1 MTIAG
6 EAIRGIAVLFCVA
19 AVWSWLGAMLG

>member
-6 EAIRGIAVLFCVA
+6 EAIRGIVMLIAVA
-19 AVWSWLGAMLG
+19 AVWSLLAAMLG